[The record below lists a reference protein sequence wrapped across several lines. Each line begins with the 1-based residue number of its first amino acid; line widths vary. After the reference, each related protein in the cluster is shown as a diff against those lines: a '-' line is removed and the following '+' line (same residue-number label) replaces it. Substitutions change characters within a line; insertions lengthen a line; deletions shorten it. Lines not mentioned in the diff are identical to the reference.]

1 MELAAQTR
9 LGRAPGLVDAL
20 RGLEF
25 DLACHQSRFAR
36 FAADFLCCNPL
47 RHCSDCSTGGLI
59 GKSAL
64 VTAARLRLRD
74 TGFDRRSDVRCQ
86 LWPSVLGRTARFI
99 RSSCR
104 VTGDHPDLW
113 DAFRASD
120 ASRRTAATAET
131 FRRTA
136 RAWRCSYDL

>member
-1 MELAAQTR
+1 M
-9 LGRAPGLVDAL
+9 GCPPGLVDAL
-20 RGLEF
+20 RGLEL
-25 DLACHQSRFAR
+25 DVACHQSRFAR
-36 FAADFLCCNPL
+36 FAADFLCCNPF
-47 RHCSDCSTGGLI
+47 RDRSDCSIGGLI

-74 TGFDRRSDVRCQ
+74 TGFDRHSDVRCQ
-86 LWPSVLGRTARFI
+86 LWPFVLGRTARFI
-99 RSSCR
+99 RSGGR

-113 DAFRASD
+113 DAFGASN
-120 ASRRTAATAET
+120 ASRLTAAAAET